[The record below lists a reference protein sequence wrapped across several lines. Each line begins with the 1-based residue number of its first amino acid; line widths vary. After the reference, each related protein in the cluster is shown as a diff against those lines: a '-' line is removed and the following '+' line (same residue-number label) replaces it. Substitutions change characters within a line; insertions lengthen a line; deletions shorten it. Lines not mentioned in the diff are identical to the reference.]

1 MNATKKATIK
11 VGKLTF
17 LVSSFCYKKVGMTEN
32 MKFRLECREA
42 PLYGGIFDDYKT
54 LMDELNK
61 HIFNEVIKTA
71 M

>member
-1 MNATKKATIK
+1 MQATKKVTIK

-32 MKFRLECREA
+32 MKFRLECREV
-42 PLYGGIFDDYKT
+42 PLYGGVFDDYKS
-54 LMDELNK
+54 LMDKLNE
-61 HIFNEVIKTA
+61 HIFNLVIQTV